1 MTEYNK
7 SNSRKILAVE
17 DTPAGL
23 RLLEDILT
31 AAGYEVSAAQDGIEA
46 LEILAQG
53 PVDLIISDIL
63 MPRMD
68 GFQLCRY
75 VKGDDRY
82 NNIKFVFYTGDYTEQ
97 EDANFAYSLG
107 AARIILKPIDPQGLL
122 NIIRSVLESENAPAS
137 FPPSGDTDSFLTEH
151 NIRLFHKLENKVAE
165 LKESNRKLS
174 IKEAEL
180 ALYSQHLEELVEE
193 RTRELMESQESL
205 LRQER
210 LAYLGQ
216 LAGEVSH
223 ELRNPLATIA
233 NAGYYLQTVLD
244 QSDET
249 VREYLGII
257 ISEINRTNRII
268 RNLLDITRI
277 RSADRAWIRVS
288 PLIAGVIEKNPPPE
302 KIEIRIDSLPE
313 SPLVYADGEHIM
325 HIASNIITNA
335 YQAMTEG
342 GSLTIRI
349 MPENDLLQVVFT
361 DTGCGIPQDRL
372 EKIFEPLV
380 TFSGQGTGL
389 GLPLARNLAEL
400 NGGSLKADST
410 MGVGSTFVLT
420 LPLTNSGG
428 LEKMGTVPDLRTKRS
443 EVVES

>member
-1 MTEYNK
+1 MTEFNE

-23 RLLEDILT
+23 RLLEEILT

-46 LEILAQG
+46 LEILARG

-68 GFQLCRY
+68 GFQLCRC

-82 NNIKFVFYTGDYTEQ
+82 SNIKFVFYTGDYTEQ
-97 EDANFAYSLG
+97 EDANFAYTLG

-122 NIIRSVLESENAPAS
+122 NIIRSVLESENAPAI
-137 FPPSGDTDSFLTEH
+137 FPASGDTDSFLTEH

-165 LKESNRKLS
+165 LEESNRKLS
-174 IKEAEL
+174 LKEAEF

-193 RTRELMESQESL
+193 RTKELLESQESL

-257 ISEINRTNRII
+257 ISEISRTNRII

-288 PLIAGVIEKNPPPE
+288 PLIAGVIEKNPPPAT
-302 KIEIRIDSLPE
+302 IEMHIDFPPDA
-313 SPLVYADGEHIM
+313 PLVYADGEHIM
-325 HIASNIITNA
+325 QIVANIIINA
-335 YQAMTEG
+335 YQAMPEG
-342 GSLTIRI
+342 GSLTLRI
-349 MPENDLLQVVFT
+349 ISENDLLKVVFA
-361 DTGCGIPQDRL
+361 DTGCGIPQERL

-380 TFSGQGTGL
+380 TFSGKGTGL

-400 NGGSLKADST
+400 NGGSLQVESV
-410 MGVGSTFVLT
+410 MGKGSAFVLT
-420 LPLTNSGG
+420 LPTAKLDG
-428 LEKMGTVPDLRTKRS
+428 LEKAS
-443 EVVES
+443 S